1 MVSKREVRI
10 TAAEYAEAIGPLIT
24 RVLEPVRQVLED
36 LAIVPDD
43 IDSVLMTGG
52 TPQHG
57 LDDELT
63 RLLAHTVRPFADG
76 SSHVRHLSAAE
87 TADARPAPIDTS
99 VRVVEADPAVTVNG
113 EPQGVVTR
121 GL

>member
-52 TPQHG
+52 TPAARPRRRADPPSGPH
-57 LDDELT
+57 
-63 RLLAHTVRPFADG
+63 RPPVRRRILP
-76 SSHVRHLSAAE
+76 
-87 TADARPAPIDTS
+87 RPAPL
-99 VRVVEADPAVTVNG
+99 G
-113 EPQGVVTR
+113 G
-121 GL
+121 